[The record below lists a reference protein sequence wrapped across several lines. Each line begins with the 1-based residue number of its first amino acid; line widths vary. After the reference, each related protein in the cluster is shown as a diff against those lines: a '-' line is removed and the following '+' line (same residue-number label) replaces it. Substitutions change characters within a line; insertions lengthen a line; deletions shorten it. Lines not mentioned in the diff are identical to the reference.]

1 MESHLHGIHEVL
13 GIKMQVTSGEDR
25 IGTGHRSNIVFDGTS
40 EVGCVMPL
48 NNTGAD
54 DNRCVINI
62 CVDFKICSGDTDEKR
77 ISFLIDKGIG
87 SFAPRSKI
95 HANLSIPLT
104 VCLKIS

>member
-48 NNTGAD
+48 NNTGLSTSQA
-54 DNRCVINI
+54 
-62 CVDFKICSGDTDEKR
+62 R
-77 ISFLIDKGIG
+77 IIYIDAKQV
-87 SFAPRSKI
+87 SKI